1 MRIRAND
8 IDMSNVE
15 SFMISVFIEFYL
27 LFFIGRDKSIN
38 LRFFNVYS
46 FHKCNFPNGNKFRHK
61 EAIVCEIQMSGVK
74 ERKKMK
80 CVKAS
85 IVRVKMHNIREIQ

>member
-27 LFFIGRDKSIN
+27 QFFIGRDKSIN
-38 LRFFNVYS
+38 LRFFNVFIY
-46 FHKCNFPNGNKFRHK
+46 FL
-61 EAIVCEIQMSGVK
+61 
-74 ERKKMK
+74 
-80 CVKAS
+80 
-85 IVRVKMHNIREIQ
+85 